1 MRIGLVVEEFDPRR
15 GGVEQWATQFAA
27 KLLARGFEVH
37 ILARRF
43 GSQTLTMPIVAH
55 QLENADTRLGFAVA
69 AQKKIVQL
77 DLDVVHDTGCGWCC
91 DVIQP
96 HSGSRRVTAE
106 RNVLLSP
113 RFWRPV
119 KRISNRLS
127 RRYRHFDRL
136 AVRQFSD
143 PERLY
148 MALSRRVASDLI
160 KRHGVPVDQI
170 RLIYNG
176 VDTDRFTPAHRPEY
190 RKLIRSRLGLSN
202 KTPLLLVIAH
212 NFRLKG
218 IPTLLQMMA
227 RWNDPR
233 RLHLAVVGGK
243 RIGKYQRMARRL
255 GVDSRVSFVGAVED
269 TVPFYAAA
277 DIYVHPTFYDPCSLV
292 VLEAMASELPVITSV
307 QDGTGELITEGVEG
321 YILDDPKDPDALL
334 EHVRA
339 MLPPQIRQR
348 MGKAA
353 RRLALEHT
361 FDHNVDEIIK
371 VYEEIRGMRLC
382 AAEDLVARSH
392 KPFYLRRSSG
402 NEVAEP
408 FYLRRTFGNMPDQAE
423 HLRELSANG
432 SDMSPGF
439 TAAKDRLELFTVKTT
454 RADEAPVVSEPR

>member
-1 MRIGLVVEEFDPRR
+1 
-15 GGVEQWATQFAA
+15 
-27 KLLARGFEVH
+27 EVH
-37 ILARRF
+37 VLARRF

-55 QLENADTRLGFAVA
+55 QLPHADTRLGFAQA
-69 AQKKIVQL
+69 AQEKIVQL

-106 RNVLLSP
+106 RNVLLAP
-113 RFWRPV
+113 RFWRPL
-119 KRISNRLS
+119 KRLS
-127 RRYRHFDRL
+127 NWFSPRYKHFDQL
-136 AVRQFSD
+136 ATRQFSD
-143 PERLY
+143 PDRLY

-160 KRHGVPVDQI
+160 DRHHVPVDQI

-176 VDTDRFTPAHRPEY
+176 VDTDRFTPAHRVKY
-190 RKLIRSRLGLSN
+190 RKLIRRRLGLSN

-218 IPTLLQMMA
+218 IPTLLRMMA

-243 RIGKYQRMARRL
+243 RIGQYQRMAERL
-255 GVDSRVSFVGAVED
+255 GVGSRVSFVGPVED

-307 QDGTGELITEGVEG
+307 QDGTGELITDGVEG
-321 YILDDPKDPDALL
+321 HVLQDPKDHEALL

-339 MLPPQIRQR
+339 LLPPQIRQR

-361 FDHNVDEIIK
+361 FDHNVDEIVA
-371 VYEEIRGMRLC
+371 VYREIRELRLL
-382 AAEDLVARSH
+382 AAEERFARS
-392 KPFYLRRSSG
+392 KSPFYVRRSAGAES
-402 NEVAEP
+402 VEP
-408 FYLRRTFGNMPDQAE
+408 FYVRRSLGNEPEDQAASLRRLFSDDQVE
-423 HLRELSANG
+423 SG
-432 SDMSPGF
+432 GF
-439 TAAKDRLELFTVKTT
+439 SIDPTRLERFTVRTT
-454 RADEAPVVSEPR
+454 KADEVPAPSESSSPSPERQVLS